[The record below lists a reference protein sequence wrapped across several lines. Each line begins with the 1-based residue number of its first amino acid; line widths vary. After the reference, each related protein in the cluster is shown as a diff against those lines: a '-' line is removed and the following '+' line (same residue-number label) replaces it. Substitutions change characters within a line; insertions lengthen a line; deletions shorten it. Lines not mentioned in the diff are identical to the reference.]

1 VADVDTSSPLTI
13 RKRVAQ
19 LLEPGHEIGQTGK
32 IVDLILMLLI
42 VANVI
47 MAMLSTMPAYDS
59 RWGRL
64 FGNFEVFSVCVFTV
78 EYLLRIWSCVDL
90 DKFHGKGAIKARLK
104 WMFSPLGLIDL
115 LAILPFY
122 IFLFLPANI
131 HSALAL
137 RLFRAMRLLRIFKL
151 ARYSAALDILGSVVR
166 REASPLLMIA
176 SLSLVLLILSAWGM
190 YLIEG
195 PIQPEHFS
203 SVPEALWWAVI
214 TMTTVG
220 YGDVIPVTNGG
231 RFFAGLVSII
241 GFATAALPAGVL
253 AAGFV
258 GEVRRREQTY
268 NRVLRMALSDGSIT
282 PHQAQELVKVRD
294 ALGLSEKE
302 AHELFLDVKHSRPS
316 KLLCPHC
323 GKSWHPGFPDEPIDL
338 TTPL

>member
-1 VADVDTSSPLTI
+1 MDTGSPLTI

-19 LLEPGHEIGQTGK
+19 LLEPGLENGVSGK
-32 IVDLILMLLI
+32 LVDLILMLLI

-47 MAMLSTMPAYDS
+47 VAMLATMPTYDS
-59 RWGRL
+59 RWGGL
-64 FGNFEVFSVCVFTV
+64 FWKFEVFSVCIFTV
-78 EYLLRIWSCVDL
+78 EYLLRIWSCVEL
-90 DKFHGKGAIKARLK
+90 DKFRGKSATKARLK

-122 IFLFLPANI
+122 VFLFLPANT

-137 RLFRAMRLLRIFKL
+137 RLFRALRLLRIFKL
-151 ARYSAALDILGSVVR
+151 ARYSAALDILGSVIR

-195 PIQPEHFS
+195 PTHPEHFS
-203 SVPEALWWAVI
+203 SVPDALWWAVI

-220 YGDVIPVTNGG
+220 YGDVIPVTTGG
-231 RFFAGLVSII
+231 RLFAGLVSII

-268 NRVLRMALSDGSIT
+268 NRVLRMALSDGSLT

-294 ALGLSEKE
+294 ALGLSEEE
-302 AHELFLDVKHSRPS
+302 AHDLFLDVKHSRPS

-323 GKSWHPGFPDEPIDL
+323 GKSWHPDF
-338 TTPL
+338 